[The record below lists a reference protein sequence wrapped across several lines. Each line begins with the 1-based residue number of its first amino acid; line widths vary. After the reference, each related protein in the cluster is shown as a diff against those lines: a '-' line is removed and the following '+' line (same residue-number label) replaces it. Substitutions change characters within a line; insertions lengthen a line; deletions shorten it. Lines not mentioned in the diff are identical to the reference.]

1 MLNQKFTLTRRG
13 FTQLLGA
20 GAAVAALRPA
30 LALTATA
37 RRSFST
43 KTAAVP
49 VRLSSN
55 ENPYGPS
62 AAALRAMTDAF
73 ALAWRYPDE
82 HADALVEALA
92 KMHGVAPERIL
103 LGNGSGEILKVAAAA
118 LTGPGRGLVVAD
130 PTFEAIASHAATNRA
145 EVSKIP
151 LTADYR
157 HDLAKMLAVKDA
169 GLIYICNPN
178 NPTASLTPKTE
189 LRAFIAQTPPQTI
202 VLVDEAY
209 HHYAE
214 SSDYES
220 LIPLVAS
227 QPNLIVA
234 RTFSK
239 IYGMAGLR
247 CGYCVAQPEMIERL
261 RAQQTWD
268 STNIMALVAA
278 RVSLQ
283 DQAHVTEGRRLNS
296 ANKQMVCAELERM
309 KFAYIPSD
317 ANFMMI
323 NLRRDVRPLIKA
335 MREQRVEV
343 GRFFPALPTHMRVTI
358 GTREDMQAFLTA
370 LRQVVA

>member
-1 MLNQKFTLTRRG
+1 MNNLKFTLSRRG

-30 LALTATA
+30 LALSATA

-43 KTAAVP
+43 TTAGAP

-62 AAALRAMTDAF
+62 PAALRAMTDAF
-73 ALAWRYPDE
+73 GLAWRYPDE
-82 HADALVEALA
+82 HADALGAALA
-92 KMHGVAPERIL
+92 EMHGVAPEHIL

-118 LTGPGRGLVVAD
+118 LTGPGRGLVVAE
-130 PTFEAIASHAATNRA
+130 PTFEAIARHAAINGA
-145 EVSKIP
+145 QVSKIP

-157 HDLAKMLAVKDA
+157 HDLAKMLAVKDV

-214 SSDYES
+214 SNDYES
-220 LIPLVAS
+220 MIPLVAS
-227 QPNLIVA
+227 HPNLIVA

-247 CGYCVAQPEMIERL
+247 CGYCVAHPEVSARL

-268 STNIMALVAA
+268 SMNIMALTAA
-278 RVSLQ
+278 LASLQ
-283 DQAHVTEGRRLNS
+283 DTQHVADGRRMNS
-296 ANKQMVCAELERM
+296 AVKQQVCTELERM
-309 KFAYIPSD
+309 RLSYIPSA
-317 ANFMMI
+317 ANFLMVD
-323 NLRRDVRPLIKA
+323 LRRDVRPFIKA
-335 MREQRVEV
+335 MGERHVEV

-358 GTREDMQAFLTA
+358 GTQEQMQTFLAA
-370 LRQVVA
+370 LHQVLA